1 MFLLCGLSLL
11 TTIAMKMSS
20 VNKRSAY
27 DASFKLKVVQYVETC
42 KKVFTGEKVNSPVA
56 YL

>member
-1 MFLLCGLSLL
+1 
-11 TTIAMKMSS
+11 MKMSS